1 MQLRGR
7 YDFEMIVDF
16 HESWLRKVIHMGIYA
31 YTKDMYNYYNY
42 DINDIKRRGANQDS
56 HSNNVIVNIAVK
68 FTQIS

>member
-1 MQLRGR
+1 MSLGSERSS
-7 YDFEMIVDF
+7 I
-16 HESWLRKVIHMGIYA
+16 WA
-31 YTKDMYNYYNY
+31 YTHTKDMYNYYDY